1 MEDTPEE
8 HDQANDPTQAFE
20 DLRAEVSVMRRA
32 VEALPGAWEENQ
44 PPDYSPDLGRIAKGL
59 AVVAAQLD
67 AINKHPAL
75 TMTPEQHRQAIT
87 QAGNGLMREAAQKLD
102 QAADETRRERQ
113 QLANLIG
120 TARRQG
126 EQRNWLWWTGG
137 ISFGVALILGLVLSP
152 YLASVFFWGNW
163 QTGVAATVMNTDRW
177 DAGVALMQAGNPEE
191 WNNAVNAWNLVR
203 ANQKEIAACSEEAGR
218 TRKDQRCTITV
229 PATPAGS

>member
-8 HDQANDPTQAFE
+8 HYEAHDPAQAFE

-75 TMTPEQHRQAIT
+75 TMTPEQHRHAIA
-87 QAGNGLMREAAQKLD
+87 QAGNGLMREAAQKFD

-120 TARRQG
+120 SARRQD

-152 YLASVFFWGNW
+152 YLASVFFWGSW
-163 QTGVAATVMNTDRW
+163 QTGVAATVMNADRW

-191 WNNAVNAWNLVR
+191 WGNAVNAWNLVR
-203 ANQKEIAACSEEAGR
+203 ANQKGIAACSEEAGK
-218 TRKDQRCTITV
+218 TKKDQRCTITV
-229 PATPAGS
+229 PAVPAK

>member
-8 HDQANDPTQAFE
+8 HYEAHDPAQAFE

-75 TMTPEQHRQAIT
+75 TMTPEQHRHAIA

-120 TARRQG
+120 TARRQD

-137 ISFGVALILGLVLSP
+137 IFFGAALILGLVLSP
-152 YLASVFFWGNW
+152 YLASVFFWGSW
-163 QTGVAATVMNTDRW
+163 QTGVAATVMNADRW
-177 DAGVALMQAGNPEE
+177 NAGVALMQAGNPEE
-191 WNNAVNAWNLVR
+191 WGNAVNAWNLVR
-203 ANQKEIAACSEEAGR
+203 ANQKGIAACSEEAGK
-218 TRKDQRCTITV
+218 TKKDQRCTITV
-229 PATPAGS
+229 PAVPAK